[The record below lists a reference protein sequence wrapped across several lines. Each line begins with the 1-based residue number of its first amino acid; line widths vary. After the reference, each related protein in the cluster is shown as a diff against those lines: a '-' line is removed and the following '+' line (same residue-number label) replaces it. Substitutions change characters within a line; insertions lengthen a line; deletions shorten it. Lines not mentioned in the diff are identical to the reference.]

1 MPQTLPVEVSDE
13 ALQVIQEFAS
23 RQGMNPAALLSSIAQ
38 SYAEWYIP
46 VKSFDPI
53 TVPKRMLGSLFEM
66 IPKESIDKLAEQWTT
81 ESKNIV
87 LLSGSDF
94 SVETAIAFTY
104 KVSKYFMGAD
114 AKLFKRKGKQEEDVN
129 TVSFIIRHDGGDK
142 FSYFCARC
150 FYYFFNSFPLKHVVV
165 NHDQS
170 SVYIDVDLVEDEV
183 ESMRRYMESIQ
194 DDIKKIKSQ

>member
-1 MPQTLPVEVSDE
+1 MTQTLPVEVSDE

-23 RQGMNPAALLSSIAQ
+23 RQGMNPAALLSSVAE

-53 TVPKRMLGSLFEM
+53 TVPKKMLVSLFE
-66 IPKESIDKLAEQWTT
+66 IISKENIDKLAEQWAT

-94 SVETAIAFTY
+94 SVETAMGFTY

-114 AKLFKRKGKQEEDVN
+114 AKLFKRKDKEDN
-129 TVSFIIRHDGGDK
+129 TISFIIRHDGGDK
-142 FSYFCARC
+142 FSYFCACC
-150 FYYFFNSFPLKHVVV
+150 FYYFFNSFPLKHVNVD
-165 NHDQS
+165 HDAS
-170 SVYIDVDLVEDEV
+170 SVYIEINLVQDEV
-183 ESMRRYMESIQ
+183 QSMKRYLESIQ
-194 DDIKKIKSQ
+194 DDIKKMKS

>member
-1 MPQTLPVEVSDE
+1 MPQILPVEVSDE

-53 TVPKRMLGSLFEM
+53 TVPKKMLSSLFEM
-66 IPKESIDKLAEQWTT
+66 IPKESIDKITEQWAI
-81 ESKNIV
+81 ESRNIV

-94 SVETAIAFTY
+94 SIETAIAFTY

-114 AKLFKRKGKQEEDVN
+114 AKLIKRNKDKEDS
-129 TVSFIIRHDGGDK
+129 TISFIVRHDGGDR

-150 FYYFFNSFPLKHVVV
+150 FYHFFNFFPLKHVIV
-165 NHDQS
+165 NHDPS
-170 SVYIDVDLVEDEV
+170 SVYIEVDVIEDEV
-183 ESMRRYMESIQ
+183 ESMKRYLESIQ
-194 DDIKKIKSQ
+194 DDIKKIKSR

>member
-1 MPQTLPVEVSDE
+1 MPQTIPVEVSDE
-13 ALQVIQEFAS
+13 AMQIIHEFAS
-23 RQGMNPAALLSSIAQ
+23 RQGMNSAALLSSVAQ

-46 VKSFDPI
+46 VRSFDPV
-53 TVPKRMLGSLFEM
+53 TVPKKMLGRLFEM
-66 IPKESIDKLAEQWTT
+66 ISKESIDKLAEQWAT

-114 AKLFKRKGKQEEDVN
+114 AKLFKRKEKEDN
-129 TVSFIIRHDGGDK
+129 AISFIIRHDGGDK

-150 FYYFFNSFPLKHVVV
+150 FYHFFNSFPLKHVVV
-165 NHDQS
+165 DHDQS
-170 SVYIDVDLVEDEV
+170 SVYIEVDLVEDKV
-183 ESMRRYMESIQ
+183 ESIKRYLESIQ
-194 DDIKKIKSQ
+194 DDIKKIKSR

>member
-1 MPQTLPVEVSDE
+1 MPQTVPVEMTDD
-13 ALQVIQEFAS
+13 ALHVIEEFAS
-23 RQGMNPAALLSSIAQ
+23 RQGMNPAALLSSIVQ

-53 TVPKRMLGSLFEM
+53 TVPKKMLGSLFEM
-66 IPKESIDKLAEQWTT
+66 ISKESIDKLAEQWAT

-87 LLSGSDF
+87 LLSGTDF

-114 AKLFKRKGKQEEDVN
+114 AKLFKRKEKEDNVI
-129 TVSFIIRHDGGDK
+129 SFIIRHDGGDK

-150 FYYFFNSFPLKHVVV
+150 FYHFFNSFPLKHVVV
-165 NHDQS
+165 DHDQS
-170 SVYIDVDLVEDEV
+170 SVYIEVDLVEDEV
-183 ESMRRYMESIQ
+183 ESMKRYLESIQ
-194 DDIKKIKSQ
+194 DDVKKIKSR

>member
-1 MPQTLPVEVSDE
+1 MPQTVPVELSDE

-23 RQGMNPAALLSSIAQ
+23 RQGMNTSTLLSSVAQ

-46 VKSFDPI
+46 AVSFDPV
-53 TVPKRMLGSLFEM
+53 TVPKKMLGSLFEM
-66 IPKESIDKLAEQWTT
+66 IPKESIDKLAEQWAT

-114 AKLFKRKGKQEEDVN
+114 AKLFKRKGKEDK
-129 TVSFIIRHDGGDK
+129 TISFIIRHDGGDK

-165 NHDQS
+165 DHDQS
-170 SVYIDVDLVEDEV
+170 SVYIEVDLVEDEV
-183 ESMRRYMESIQ
+183 ESMKRYLESIHE
-194 DDIKKIKSQ
+194 DIKKTKSR

>member
-1 MPQTLPVEVSDE
+1 
-13 ALQVIQEFAS
+13 
-23 RQGMNPAALLSSIAQ
+23 MNPAALLSSIVQ

-46 VKSFDPI
+46 VKSFDSV
-53 TVPKRMLGSLFEM
+53 TVPKKMLGSIFE
-66 IPKESIDKLAEQWTT
+66 IISKESIDKLAEQWAT

-114 AKLFKRKGKQEEDVN
+114 AKLIKRKEKQEEDN
-129 TVSFIIRHDGGDK
+129 AISFIIRHDGGNK

-150 FYYFFNSFPLKHVVV
+150 FYYFFNSFPLKHVNVD
-165 NHDQS
+165 HDAS
-170 SVYIDVDLVEDEV
+170 SVYIEINLV
-183 ESMRRYMESIQ
+183 RRSPINETLFGIYSR
-194 DDIKKIKSQ
+194 

>member
-1 MPQTLPVEVSDE
+1 MPHTLPVEVSDE

-23 RQGMNPAALLSSIAQ
+23 RQGMDPAALLSSVAQ

-53 TVPKRMLGSLFEM
+53 TVPKKMLGSLFEM
-66 IPKESIDKLAEQWTT
+66 IPKGSIDKLAEQWAT
-81 ESKNIV
+81 ESRNIV

-114 AKLFKRKGKQEEDVN
+114 AKLIKRKEKEDDK
-129 TVSFIIRHDGGDK
+129 TISFIIRHDGGDR

-150 FYYFFNSFPLKHVVV
+150 FYHFFNSFPLKHVVID
-165 NHDQS
+165 HDTS
-170 SVYIDVDLVEDEV
+170 SVYIEVDLVEDEV
-183 ESMRRYMESIQ
+183 QSMKRYLESIREELRR
-194 DDIKKIKSQ
+194 